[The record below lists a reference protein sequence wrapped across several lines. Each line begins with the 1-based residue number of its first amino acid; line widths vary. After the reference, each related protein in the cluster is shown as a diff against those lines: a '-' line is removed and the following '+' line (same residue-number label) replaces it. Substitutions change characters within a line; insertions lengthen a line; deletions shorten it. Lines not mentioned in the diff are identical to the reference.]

1 MAIDLINMEEELA
14 SYKGQWFVINC
25 NSGHE
30 DSVKADLL
38 QKIESSNLEEKVFD
52 IRISKSPVM
61 GKNNKIIDKNKFPGY
76 IFINMHMTD
85 ETWFIIRN
93 TPGVT
98 GFIGSSGRG
107 AKPLPLTS
115 EEVFRL
121 LNQDEV
127 SNKDKKFSKGN
138 ANQPKKEKVLFE
150 ATFKL
155 KDVVLVKDGPFA
167 NTEGQVIEMDFE
179 KGIAIVN
186 IELFGRITPTEFEFA
201 SLSLAY
207 KY

>member
-1 MAIDLINMEEELA
+1 MAIDLIDIEEELA

-30 DSVKADLL
+30 DSVKSDLL
-38 QKIESSNLEEKVFD
+38 QKIESSSLEEKVFD

-61 GKNNKIIDKNKFPGY
+61 GKNNKIVDKNKFPGY

-98 GFIGSSGRG
+98 GFIGSSGKG

-121 LNQDEV
+121 LNQEEV
-127 SNKDKKFSKGN
+127 NSKDKKVGKGN
-138 ANQPKKEKVLFE
+138 ANQPKKEKVLYQ
-150 ATFKL
+150 ASFKL
-155 KDVVLVKDGPFA
+155 KDVVTIKDGPFA
-167 NTEGQVIEMDFE
+167 NTEGQVMEMDFE

-186 IELFGRITPTEFEFA
+186 IELFGRITPTEFEFDN
-201 SLSLAY
+201 LSLAY